1 MNTVLHYIKNMSIK
15 KFMEFITFSLIL
27 ITLYKFYDT
36 KPLRNDEIGLL
47 WENENVLKR
56 LKIKDIINENS

>member
-1 MNTVLHYIKNMSIK
+1 MSIK
-15 KFMEFITFSLIL
+15 KIMEFITFSLIL

-36 KPLRNDEIGLL
+36 KPLRNDEIGLI

-56 LKIKDIINENS
+56 LKIKDILNENS

>member
-1 MNTVLHYIKNMSIK
+1 
-15 KFMEFITFSLIL
+15 MEFVALPLIL

-47 WENENVLKR
+47 WEEENVLKR
-56 LKIKDIINENS
+56 LKIKDIFNANN

>member
-1 MNTVLHYIKNMSIK
+1 MSIK
-15 KFMEFITFSLIL
+15 IIMEFVAFSLIL

-47 WENENVLKR
+47 WEEENLLKR
-56 LKIKDIINENS
+56 LKIKDIFNENN

>member
-1 MNTVLHYIKNMSIK
+1 
-15 KFMEFITFSLIL
+15 MEFIAFPLIL

-47 WENENVLKR
+47 WEEENLIKR
-56 LKIKDIINENS
+56 LKIEDIFNENK

>member
-1 MNTVLHYIKNMSIK
+1 
-15 KFMEFITFSLIL
+15 MELVTFSLIL

-47 WENENVLKR
+47 WEEENVLKR
-56 LKIKDIINENS
+56 LKIKSIFNENN

>member
-1 MNTVLHYIKNMSIK
+1 
-15 KFMEFITFSLIL
+15 MEIITFSLIL

-36 KPLRNDEIGLL
+36 KPLRNDEIGLI

-56 LKIKDIINENS
+56 LKIKDIFYENN